1 MSVGKRIYLKR
12 ELPDPEIVNQFKA
25 IPASN
30 TADVMGRSCAMNPR
44 IRLVSK
50 PKAQMMAGP
59 AYTVKGRAG
68 DNLALHAALNLCGE
82 GDVLV
87 VSNEEDNT
95 RALMGEVMMAYL
107 KYTKKIAGF
116 LDYICVEQ
124 AIYGMQMCLGAG
136 LGAALALLWP
146 GLPLGWG
153 SMGVFAFQGG
163 HGNAGAAGQTY
174 TELGIPEN
182 LSIGMVLATFGL
194 IVAMLAGMIMVNVG
208 VRRGWS
214 KFVRDPQKQ
223 PSWYYG
229 GALPEDKRSPIGQ
242 TVTSSISINHLALQA
257 GWLLTAVFAGRMLIQ
272 LVGLVWDGVS
282 VLPTVIQ
289 GILGGA
295 IVWNAA
301 RLVKLEHF
309 IDVKFIH
316 QMSGFLLEVV
326 VLTAMATLDLELIST
341 FIIPIVVY
349 TLICSSVTLMIAF
362 GGCKLFCREEWFE
375 KALMAYGVGT
385 GNTATGLALVRAVD
399 PDSQS
404 SAPDNHGVYSAV
416 MCWKEAFAGL
426 VPVWM
431 MTGLGMTMGVGAIM
445 CAVCLGVGFVLF
457 ARPKKA

>member
-214 KFVRDPQKQ
+214 KFVRDPPKQ
-223 PSWYYG
+223 PS
-229 GALPEDKRSPIGQ
+229 
-242 TVTSSISINHLALQA
+242 
-257 GWLLTAVFAGRMLIQ
+257 
-272 LVGLVWDGVS
+272 
-282 VLPTVIQ
+282 
-289 GILGGA
+289 
-295 IVWNAA
+295 
-301 RLVKLEHF
+301 
-309 IDVKFIH
+309 
-316 QMSGFLLEVV
+316 
-326 VLTAMATLDLELIST
+326 
-341 FIIPIVVY
+341 
-349 TLICSSVTLMIAF
+349 
-362 GGCKLFCREEWFE
+362 
-375 KALMAYGVGT
+375 
-385 GNTATGLALVRAVD
+385 
-399 PDSQS
+399 
-404 SAPDNHGVYSAV
+404 
-416 MCWKEAFAGL
+416 
-426 VPVWM
+426 
-431 MTGLGMTMGVGAIM
+431 
-445 CAVCLGVGFVLF
+445 
-457 ARPKKA
+457 

>member
-44 IRLVSK
+44 IRLASK

-107 KYTKKIAGF
+107 KYTKKIVGF

-223 PSWYYG
+223 PSWYY
-229 GALPEDKRSPIGQ
+229 
-242 TVTSSISINHLALQA
+242 
-257 GWLLTAVFAGRMLIQ
+257 
-272 LVGLVWDGVS
+272 
-282 VLPTVIQ
+282 
-289 GILGGA
+289 GGA

-445 CAVCLGVGFVLF
+445 CAVCLGVGSVLF

>member
-107 KYTKKIAGF
+107 KYTKKIVGF

-223 PSWYYG
+223 PSWYY
-229 GALPEDKRSPIGQ
+229 
-242 TVTSSISINHLALQA
+242 
-257 GWLLTAVFAGRMLIQ
+257 
-272 LVGLVWDGVS
+272 
-282 VLPTVIQ
+282 
-289 GILGGA
+289 GGA

-445 CAVCLGVGFVLF
+445 CAVCLGVGSVLF

>member
-214 KFVRDPQKQ
+214 KFVRDPQKK

-362 GGCKLFCREEWFE
+362 GGCKLFCREE
-375 KALMAYGVGT
+375 
-385 GNTATGLALVRAVD
+385 
-399 PDSQS
+399 
-404 SAPDNHGVYSAV
+404 
-416 MCWKEAFAGL
+416 
-426 VPVWM
+426 
-431 MTGLGMTMGVGAIM
+431 
-445 CAVCLGVGFVLF
+445 
-457 ARPKKA
+457 

>member
-1 MSVGKRIYLKR
+1 MTVSSLFSDMIIIALFMLIGFFAR
-12 ELPDPEIVNQFKA
+12 EIIKPIQRLFL
-25 IPASN
+25 PASLIGGLI
-30 TADVMGRSCAMNPR
+30 ALISGQ
-44 IRLVSK
+44 
-50 PKAQMMAGP
+50 QMLGIIEVP
-59 AYTVKGRAG
+59 ASFSSFSNVLIAPIM
-68 DNLALHAALNLCGE
+68 AALLFGVTIN
-82 GDVLV
+82 
-87 VSNEEDNT
+87 
-95 RALMGEVMMAYL
+95 R
-107 KYTKKIAGF
+107 KKIVGF

-229 GALPEDKRSPIGQ
+229 GA
-242 TVTSSISINHLALQA
+242 
-257 GWLLTAVFAGRMLIQ
+257 
-272 LVGLVWDGVS
+272 
-282 VLPTVIQ
+282 
-289 GILGGA
+289 

-399 PDSQS
+399 PDSPVLRPGQS
-404 SAPDNHGVYSAV
+404 WRVQRSYVLEGSLCRSGSCVDDDRPGYDHGRGRHHVRRLPRRRIRALCTSQKSVTPHSGRVFAGICKLCSAV
-416 MCWKEAFAGL
+416 K
-426 VPVWM
+426 
-431 MTGLGMTMGVGAIM
+431 
-445 CAVCLGVGFVLF
+445 
-457 ARPKKA
+457 

>member
-44 IRLVSK
+44 IRLASK

-229 GALPEDKRSPIGQ
+229 GA
-242 TVTSSISINHLALQA
+242 
-257 GWLLTAVFAGRMLIQ
+257 
-272 LVGLVWDGVS
+272 
-282 VLPTVIQ
+282 
-289 GILGGA
+289 

>member
-44 IRLVSK
+44 IRLASK

-87 VSNEEDNT
+87 VSNDEDNT

-229 GALPEDKRSPIGQ
+229 GA
-242 TVTSSISINHLALQA
+242 
-257 GWLLTAVFAGRMLIQ
+257 
-272 LVGLVWDGVS
+272 
-282 VLPTVIQ
+282 
-289 GILGGA
+289 

-385 GNTATGLALVRAVD
+385 GNTATGLALER
-399 PDSQS
+399 
-404 SAPDNHGVYSAV
+404 
-416 MCWKEAFAGL
+416 F
-426 VPVWM
+426 
-431 MTGLGMTMGVGAIM
+431 
-445 CAVCLGVGFVLF
+445 
-457 ARPKKA
+457 